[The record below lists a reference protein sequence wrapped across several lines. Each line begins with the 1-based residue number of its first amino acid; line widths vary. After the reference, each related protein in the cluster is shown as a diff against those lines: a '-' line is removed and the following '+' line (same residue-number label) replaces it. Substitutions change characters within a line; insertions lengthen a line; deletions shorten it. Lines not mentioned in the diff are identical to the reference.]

1 MGREHKGNRAQL
13 CPILF
18 RSVWYITNMNST
30 GDASNIESKGLTN
43 SLQTLDKE
51 SVDFPGSIRYYIN
64 NEGATTLRPSRKDT
78 KMTDIFL
85 ATAADMTLAF
95 SNIGSAFQ
103 FIQDSHADLNPEG
116 SALMFAGSP
125 ATSKAVK
132 ASSRRVLTFTASGA
146 DAASQ
151 IAAAQSKLDGA
162 IAACA
167 LVGVDPANVA
177 KVTELRAAVEAAQL
191 LSADDV
197 ESVELSIE
205 RLVLHKRGYNK

>member
-1 MGREHKGNRAQL
+1 MTMREDDNNK
-13 CPILF
+13 
-18 RSVWYITNMNST
+18 
-30 GDASNIESKGLTN
+30 SKGLTN

-64 NEGATTLRPSRKDT
+64 NEAATTPRPSRKDT

-95 SNIGSAFQ
+95 SNIGSAFT

-116 SALMFAGSP
+116 SALMLAGAP
-125 ATSKAVK
+125 ATVKAVK
-132 ASSRRVLTFTASGA
+132 SSLRRTLDFTVSGA

-151 IAAAQSKLDGA
+151 VAAAQSKLDGA

-177 KVTELRAAVEAAQL
+177 KVQELRAAVDSAQL
-191 LSADDV
+191 LAADDSAD
-197 ESVELSIE
+197 SVELSITAMT
-205 RLVLHKRGYNK
+205 LHKRGYNK

>member
-1 MGREHKGNRAQL
+1 MTLREDDNNKSR
-13 CPILF
+13 
-18 RSVWYITNMNST
+18 
-30 GDASNIESKGLTN
+30 ELTN
-43 SLQTLDKE
+43 SLQTLDNKK
-51 SVDFPGSIRYYIN
+51 VDFSAQCGIIITVEALNASHVSK
-64 NEGATTLRPSRKDT
+64 GHS

-95 SNIGSAFQ
+95 SNIGSALT
-103 FIQDSHADLNPEG
+103 FIEDSHADLNPEG
-116 SALMFAGSP
+116 SALMFAGAP

-151 IAAAQSKLDGA
+151 VAAAQSKLDGA

-167 LVGVDPANVA
+167 LVGVDPSNVA

-191 LSADDV
+191 LTADAV
-197 ESVELSIE
+197 ESVALSIE
-205 RLVLHKRGYNK
+205 RLHLHKRGYKNS

>member
-1 MGREHKGNRAQL
+1 MTLREDD
-13 CPILF
+13 
-18 RSVWYITNMNST
+18 TNKSQ
-30 GDASNIESKGLTN
+30 ELTN
-43 SLQTLDKE
+43 SLQTLDNKK
-51 SVDFPGSIRYYIN
+51 VDFPAQCGIIKTV
-64 NEGATTLRPSRKDT
+64 EGMNPASLERTHN
-78 KMTDIFL
+78 MTDIFL

-95 SNIGSAFQ
+95 SNIGSALT

-116 SALMFAGSP
+116 SALMFAGAP

-167 LVGVDPANVA
+167 RVGVDPANVA
-177 KVTELRAAVEAAQL
+177 QVTELRAAVEAAQL
-191 LSADDV
+191 LSLDAV
-197 ESVELSIE
+197 QSVELSIE